1 MFGRWLARQK
11 CKQAVPAVTIFAA
24 SGTSLAAP
32 KKSSVRRGTGQSSEL
47 FIGVTTP
54 APQRTLKTIAL
65 WPVRGLL
72 SNFEQTA
79 SRPTPYAELGAVY
92 SPINE

>member
-1 MFGRWLARQK
+1 M
-11 CKQAVPAVTIFAA
+11 TIFAA

-65 WPVRGLL
+65 GWRGGLL

-79 SRPTPYAELGAVY
+79 SRPTSYAVMGAVHM
-92 SPINE
+92 SSKRMKENG